1 MTQPNPEMRKKVAKA
16 CGWDIKASN
25 FDEWWN
31 PSLWVKQKDALTRK
45 IAELIEAKCK
55 PPVSG
60 KKFHERAIYRARLS
74 IALSTGSTND
84 LEALLVELL
93 EA

>member
-1 MTQPNPEMRKKVAKA
+1 MTQPTPEMRKKVAEA
-16 CGWDIKASN
+16 CGWVIKASN

-45 IAELIEAKCK
+45 IAELIEVMPYDFGNVEK
-55 PPVSG
+55 G
-60 KKFHERAIYRARLS
+60 RIMRRFIT
-74 IALSTGSTND
+74 ALSTGSTND

-93 EA
+93 EGE